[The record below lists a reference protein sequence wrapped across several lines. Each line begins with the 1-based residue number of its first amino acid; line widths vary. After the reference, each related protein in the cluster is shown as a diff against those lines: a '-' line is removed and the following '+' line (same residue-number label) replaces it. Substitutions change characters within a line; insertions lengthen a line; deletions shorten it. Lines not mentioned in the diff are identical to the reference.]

1 MLITADL
8 ANMHDKDTMAAIHGT
23 RILPLQDFGAT
34 SVIKSTIKP
43 QVKSVTPPAEDSYGE
58 EMDDDEFSDH
68 DSHYSEDFID
78 DEFMHVIADEPPDMT
93 QRLLGFAEMVN
104 TDIQKYFG
112 KKKDED
118 SCDIYED
125 KWVTTK
131 SGRELYYADLLR
143 IAQGEN
149 VDSKSRR
156 DTSSVSPKLEIQGK
170 QKFTGKMDAKL
181 GLGPLNDLFE
191 YGLRQFLVDGK
202 LKAKKLKRMKLETK
216 RMEEIM
222 PMNQRKLPD
231 SFWREPGADR
241 PTDSRVTNGG
251 TLLNSS
257 HPPDFSDLLQSWTGV
272 GHVNDFGGDISSS
285 EMSVTSSESL

>member
-1 MLITADL
+1 MLIAADL

-23 RILPLQDFGAT
+23 RISPLQDFGTT

-43 QVKSVTPPAEDSYGE
+43 HVKPVTTAEDSYGE
-58 EMDDDEFSDH
+58 EMDDDDFSDH

-78 DEFMHVIADEPPDMT
+78 DEFMHVITEEPPDVT
-93 QRLLGFAEMVN
+93 QRLLSFAEMVN

-149 VDSKSRR
+149 VDSKS
-156 DTSSVSPKLEIQGK
+156 SVSPKLESQGK
-170 QKFTGKMDAKL
+170 QKFTGKMDAKI

-191 YGLRQFLVDGK
+191 YGLRQFLVEGK
-202 LKAKKLKRMKLETK
+202 LKAKRLKRMKQDTK
-216 RMEEIM
+216 RMEEVM

-241 PTDSRVTNGG
+241 HAADTRVNNGG
-251 TLLNSS
+251 NLLNSS

>member
-1 MLITADL
+1 MLIAADL
-8 ANMHDKDTMAAIHGT
+8 ANMHDTDTMAAIHGA
-23 RILPLQDFGAT
+23 RISPLHAHAFGAT

-43 QVKSVTPPAEDSYGE
+43 LVKPIAATEDSFGE
-58 EMDDDEFSDH
+58 EMEEDDDFSDH

-78 DEFMHVIADEPPDMT
+78 DDSYMHVITEEPPNVT
-93 QRLLGFAEMVN
+93 QRLLSFAEMVN

-149 VDSKSRR
+149 VDSKSRK
-156 DTSSVSPKLEIQGK
+156 SPNLDQGK
-170 QKFTGKMDAKL
+170 QKFTGKMDAKI

-202 LKAKKLKRMKLETK
+202 LKAKKLKRMKQDVK
-216 RMEEIM
+216 KIEEVM

-231 SFWREPGADR
+231 SFWREPGAER
-241 PTDSRVTNGG
+241 PTDPRVNNGG
-251 TLLNSS
+251 NMLNSS

-272 GHVNDFGGDISSS
+272 GQVNDFGGELSSS